1 MKPKATAMKRVLL
14 FLAAFAAAPNN
25 GQAADTPPLL
35 KPEDFLRHA
44 AAPEATVTFINPEGS
59 LLDGGFWMAYPQGPA
74 THLEPWYPGVNV
86 LRKLEERGSWALQE
100 TAVMAAVLR
109 THQRE
114 KDMVVGRGRRRT
126 RRVVLDLGAHV
137 GYFSLL
143 AAAHGCTVTAVEPNP
158 LHAGLLR
165 LAAATNNAKAGDAV
179 TVVETLVGNTT
190 APQRFNG
197 FQVISED
204 ASGPVSPPDATST
217 NSSSS
222 TTTTTSTSQSISTV
236 SLEQLIKRATATTIL
251 SEVGSEGEVLFM
263 KVDMEGQEA
272 AVLRSAS
279 PAELARVGHIYLELT
294 THDNGGSGHMGASG
308 HRFLPAAQDAPELLR
323 AAGFTLYTNLFLE
336 TATGTTTTT
345 TTTEG
350 GEGEG

>member
-1 MKPKATAMKRVLL
+1 
-14 FLAAFAAAPNN
+14 
-25 GQAADTPPLL
+25 
-35 KPEDFLRHA
+35 
-44 AAPEATVTFINPEGS
+44 
-59 LLDGGFWMAYPQGPA
+59 
-74 THLEPWYPGVNV
+74 
-86 LRKLEERGSWALQE
+86 
-100 TAVMAAVLR
+100 MAAVLR

-323 AAGFTLYTNLFLE
+323 AQNTGRAAQSDELRELLLHGGVYGSLLQLFSDLDASGLSKVRLPDFHAHLTARLGFRVSDE
-336 TATGTTTTT
+336 
-345 TTTEG
+345 E
-350 GEGEG
+350 